1 MATDSASLRA
11 ALVVH
16 VRWLCWHMTE
26 PHVAKNPTACAT
38 YQQCADM
45 LQALLTEQQPGAVP
59 LGGGGTSLIDR
70 LGLVVEVLLSQGACN
85 SSDVVREAI
94 VALQASA
101 SSPSQMSEPVRTALT
116 GACRGDDA

>member
-1 MATDSASLRA
+1 MATDSESLRA

-16 VRWLCWHMTE
+16 LRWLRWHTTE
-26 PHVAKNPTACAT
+26 PHVANNPTACAT

-45 LQALLTEQQPGAVP
+45 LQALLTEQQPGLVR
-59 LGGGGTSLIDR
+59 LGGSGTPLVDR
-70 LGLVVEVLLSQGACN
+70 LGLVVEVLLGQGACN

-94 VALQASA
+94 AALQASA

-116 GACRGDDA
+116 GAHRGDDA